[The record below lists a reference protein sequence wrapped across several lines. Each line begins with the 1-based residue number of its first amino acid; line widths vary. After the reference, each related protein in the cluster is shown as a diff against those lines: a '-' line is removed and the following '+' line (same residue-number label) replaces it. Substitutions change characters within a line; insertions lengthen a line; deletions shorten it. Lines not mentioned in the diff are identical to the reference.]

1 MSVAFFS
8 HSVNLPS
15 ICYTV
20 GMEKL
25 KRQVSVQIITLLTG
39 ALGLI
44 AALAWNEAVKALFVK
59 IFGEANGL
67 AAKFAYAVIVT
78 IIVVWMTMRLAK
90 LNTQE
95 AEEKN
100 QERKP

>member
-8 HSVNLPS
+8 LSVNVVFV
-15 ICYTV
+15 CYTV
-20 GMEKL
+20 CMEKL
-25 KRQVSVQIITLLTG
+25 KRQVSVQIVTLLTG

-67 AAKFAYAVIVT
+67 AAKFGYAVIVT
-78 IIVVWMTMRLAK
+78 VVVVWITMRLAR
-90 LNTQE
+90 LQGQTE
-95 AEEKN
+95 EEKN

>member
-1 MSVAFFS
+1 
-8 HSVNLPS
+8 
-15 ICYTV
+15 
-20 GMEKL
+20 MEKL
-25 KRQVSVQIITLLTG
+25 KRKVTTQIVTLLTG

-67 AAKFAYAVIVT
+67 AAKFAYAIIVT
-78 IIVVWMTMRLAK
+78 VVVVWITMRLAK
-90 LNTQE
+90 LQAQDDE
-95 AEEKN
+95 AEKN